1 MNHAMIGPITKL
13 AAMTI
18 GSKIF
23 ACSLSVGTE
32 STATAPTPNSTAQVI
47 SDNRIVM

>member
-1 MNHAMIGPITKL
+1 MKHAMIGPNTKL

-18 GSKIF
+18 GGKIF

-32 STATAPTPNSTAQVI
+32 STATAPTPNSTSQVI
-47 SDNRIVM
+47 SNSRIVM